1 MAVDLAI
8 SNWSGWTTPM
18 VPLAPG
24 TALRVSETPDASA
37 IPAMLRR
44 RLDTL
49 GRAVAAEMLR
59 HGESLADTPVV
70 YGSRHGDLERT
81 LDVLSDLARDEPVSP
96 MHFSLSVHNAITG
109 IVSIHSGITANITS
123 IAALDECLV
132 PVLLEAAGLV
142 RETAGQV
149 MCVIADAP
157 VPAIYRRDCCWPAAP
172 FAASFLVGPGDGL
185 AITLDRA
192 DRDTATADDALEA
205 LPQALRFIE
214 FLASG
219 QRTFSTPHNGG
230 DWTIARH

>member
-1 MAVDLAI
+1 
-8 SNWSGWTTPM
+8 M

-24 TALRVSETPDASA
+24 TALRVSEAPDVSA

-49 GRAVAAEMLR
+49 GRAAAAEMLR
-59 HGESLADTPVV
+59 HAGHAANIPVV
-70 YGSRHGDLERT
+70 YASRHGDLERT
-81 LDVLSDLARDEPVSP
+81 LGVLTDLARGEPVSP

-123 IAALDECLV
+123 IAALDQSLV

-142 RETAGQV
+142 NESGGPV

-157 VPAIYRRDCCWPAAP
+157 VPEIYRRDCCWPLAP
-172 FAASFLVGPGDGL
+172 FAASFLVGSGDGL
-185 AITLDRA
+185 AVSLDRA
-192 DRDTATADDALEA
+192 DDGTNMTDDAPEE

-219 QRTFSTPHNGG
+219 QRIFSTPHNGG
-230 DWTIARH
+230 YWTVAKH